1 MKLYHLPIFAAA
13 MALASAC
20 GSNGNEKEDVALTKS
35 GLNPENFVD
44 TIDDVPVALYT
55 LANENGME
63 VCITNF
69 GGRVVSIMVPDKDGN
84 FQDVVLGFDNVQA
97 YADREHNPSDF
108 GAAIGRYANRI
119 KDGKFSIDGTEYQ
132 LERNNVLNPNATGR
146 DDRFLHHLHGG
157 FTGWQYKPYEVLQA
171 DSNHLV
177 LQMASPEGDGKFP
190 GNVVATV
197 TYTLTDDNALDIQYE
212 GTTDA
217 PTVLNMTNHSYF
229 NLNGNPEID
238 VTDCTLQLMAENF
251 TPVDSTFIPTGEIA
265 SVKDNDPFNFL
276 EPKVIAQEINSDH
289 QQIVYGGGYDHNWV
303 LDNPGDDATPAAIV
317 TSPVTGITLTVYT
330 NEPGIQVYSGNFLD
344 GSAKGTKGGKAYNH
358 RAGLCL
364 ETQHFPD
371 SPNHDNFPST
381 VLKPGEI
388 YNSHC
393 VYKFGIADAE

>member
-132 LERNNVLNPNATGR
+132 LERNNVLNPNATGQ

-157 FTGWQYKPYEVLQA
+157 FKGWQYKPYEVLEA

-177 LQMASPEGDGKFP
+177 LVMNSPEGDGNFP
-190 GNVVATV
+190 GNVEAKVI
-197 TYTLTDDNALDIQYE
+197 YTLLPDNALDIRYE
-212 GTTDA
+212 AVTDA
-217 PTVLNMTNHSYF
+217 ATPLNMTNHSYF
-229 NLNGNPEID
+229 NLNGDPDID
-238 VTDCTLQLMAENF
+238 ITNCTLQLMAENF

-276 EPKVIAQEINSDH
+276 EPKVIAQDINSDH

-344 GSAKGTKGGKAYNH
+344 GSAKGTKGGKTYNH

-364 ETQHFPD
+364 ETQHYPD
-371 SPNHDNFPST
+371 SPNHPEFPSAI
-381 VLKPGEI
+381 LMPGI
-388 YNSHC
+388 PYDSHC
-393 VYKFGIADAE
+393 VYKFGVVEAE